1 MTPIPWG
8 DVAIILAL
16 IALNGLF
23 AMSELA
29 IVSARKPRL
38 EAMVRKGSKGA
49 AAAQAL
55 AADPGRFLS
64 AVQVGITLI
73 GIIAGAFSGASLGG
87 PTAERLAALGMRQ
100 DWADEAGFAIVIGIT
115 TFLSL
120 IIGELVPKQFA
131 LRSPES
137 IASIMAPPM
146 KAISVATAPLVWLL
160 DRTSAAIFSLLGLS
174 RESESQ
180 MTVEELHLL
189 VAEASKSGTIAEGE
203 RQIISSV
210 VRLADRPV
218 REVMTPR
225 TEIDWIDVN
234 AKPTDV
240 RALLR
245 DSNHS
250 RLLVANGSIDD
261 IIGVVQA
268 RDVMTALLR
277 REPLDLHVLLRKL
290 PLIHDVVDAM
300 DALTTFRIS
309 DVPIAQVIDEY
320 GHFEGIVTPTD
331 LLSAIAGDFASD
343 RDDEDGDAVQE
354 DGEGAWLVAGWA
366 TADQIAERLGLTLP
380 EERDYATVAGLA
392 LDQLRHLPE
401 AGEWFVLQGYRF
413 EILEV
418 DGRKI
423 DRLRITE
430 ADDSAA

>member
-1 MTPIPWG
+1 MTPIPWS

-73 GIIAGAFSGASLGG
+73 GIIAGAYSGASLGG
-87 PTAERLAALGMRQ
+87 PMAERLEALGMRQ
-100 DWADEAGFAIVIGIT
+100 DWADESGFAIVIGIT
-115 TFLSL
+115 TFVSL

-137 IASIMAPPM
+137 IAAIMAPPM

-180 MTVEELHLL
+180 MTAEELHLL

-234 AKPTDV
+234 AKATEV

-290 PLIHDVVDAM
+290 PMIHDVVDAM
-300 DALTTFRIS
+300 DALTTFRTS
-309 DVPIAQVIDEY
+309 DVPIALVIDEY

-343 RDDEDGDAVQE
+343 RDEDDGDAVQE

-366 TADQIAERLGLTLP
+366 TADQLAERLGLTLP

-401 AGEWFVLQGYRF
+401 AGEWFELQGYRF

-423 DRLRITE
+423 DRLRIT
-430 ADDSAA
+430 